1 MSKAKKSGDLPII
14 HRNAAGI
21 DIGSQFHVVAI
32 PPDRAEETVKSFK
45 SFTGDLHAM
54 ASWLLMSGIETI
66 AMESTGVYW
75 IPAFE
80 ILESYGFEVFLVN
93 AREAKNVP
101 GRKTDFSDAQWLQKL
116 HQFGL
121 LRASFH
127 PTSDI
132 AELRAYLRQREKLLD
147 YKAAHIQHIQ
157 KALMQMNIQLH
168 HMVTTITGKTG
179 MSIIQAIVAG
189 NRDPQDLVKFRDT
202 RCKNSAETIMAAL
215 TGNYKPEH
223 LFALRQSLELYDI
236 YNEKAAACDQEIQT
250 VLDRIQQN
258 IMPPDQ
264 PLPKAKHNTVN
275 KNAPDFDIRQV
286 LFNIIGVDLTQITG
300 SGPYLSLK
308 LVSECGT
315 DMSKWPSAKHF
326 TSWLCLA
333 PSNKISGGKIL
344 SSRTR
349 PSSSRAAALLRL
361 AAAAISRSETALG
374 AFCRRLSARVGKAKA
389 ITATARKI
397 AVLFYNTLRHGL
409 LYVDP
414 GADYYEE
421 QYKSRILGHLRRSAD
436 SYGFTLQP
444 KDVSAATIG
453 VS

>member
-1 MSKAKKSGDLPII
+1 MSKAKKSGNLPII

-54 ASWLLMSGIETI
+54 ASWFLMSGIETI
-66 AMESTGVYW
+66 AMESTGIYW

-80 ILESYGFEVFLVN
+80 ILESYGFEIFLVN

-132 AELRAYLRQREKLLD
+132 AELQAYLRQREKLLD
-147 YKAAHIQHIQ
+147 YKAAHIQHMQ

-168 HMVTTITGKTG
+168 HVVTTITGKTG

-189 NRDPQDLVKFRDT
+189 NRDPQDLVKFRDA
-202 RCKNSAETIMAAL
+202 RCKNSAATIRAAL

-223 LFALRQSLELYDI
+223 LFALRQSLELFDI
-236 YNEKAAACDQEIQT
+236 YNEKAAECDQEIQT

-258 IMPPDQ
+258 IMPPEQ

-275 KNAPDFDIRQV
+275 KNAPRF
-286 LFNIIGVDLTQITG
+286 
-300 SGPYLSLK
+300 
-308 LVSECGT
+308 
-315 DMSKWPSAKHF
+315 MSIEMAHF
-326 TSWLCLA
+326 C
-333 PSNKISGGKIL
+333 
-344 SSRTR
+344 
-349 PSSSRAAALLRL
+349 
-361 AAAAISRSETALG
+361 
-374 AFCRRLSARVGKAKA
+374 
-389 ITATARKI
+389 
-397 AVLFYNTLRHGL
+397 
-409 LYVDP
+409 
-414 GADYYEE
+414 
-421 QYKSRILGHLRRSAD
+421 
-436 SYGFTLQP
+436 
-444 KDVSAATIG
+444 
-453 VS
+453 

>member
-1 MSKAKKSGDLPII
+1 M
-14 HRNAAGI
+14 
-21 DIGSQFHVVAI
+21 
-32 PPDRAEETVKSFK
+32 
-45 SFTGDLHAM
+45 
-54 ASWLLMSGIETI
+54 
-66 AMESTGVYW
+66 
-75 IPAFE
+75 
-80 ILESYGFEVFLVN
+80 LESYGFEVFLVN

-147 YKAAHIQHIQ
+147 YKAAHIQHMQ

-168 HMVTTITGKTG
+168 HVVTTITGKTG

-189 NRDPQDLVKFRDT
+189 NRDPQDLVKFRDA
-202 RCKNSAETIMAAL
+202 RCKNSAATIRAAL

-223 LFALRQSLELYDI
+223 LFALRQSLELFDI

-258 IMPPDQ
+258 IMPPEQ

-300 SGPYLSLK
+300 LGPYLSLK

-421 QYKSRILGHLRRSAD
+421 QYKSRILGHLRRRAD